1 MYVQKDRGKQHSP
14 FGIPSGIS
22 NFLTQTSPSH
32 VQHRS
37 NKMESALNPETTD
50 IFYQCEL
57 HFRALTKRVLF
68 LVVDVLVSEVP
79 PFYKLDTI

>member
-1 MYVQKDRGKQHSP
+1 
-14 FGIPSGIS
+14 
-22 NFLTQTSPSH
+22 
-32 VQHRS
+32 
-37 NKMESALNPETTD
+37 MESALNPETTD